1 MGFLSDD
8 WWLAYGAILHKVT
21 FVTAI
26 IILYSTLDDFFI
38 DMYYWVSRLYARI
51 RRREPRQRISLRQLR
66 AREERPLALMVPAWK
81 EYSVIAQMVENTFA
95 TVEYSNFVIFIG
107 SYQNDP
113 ETTAE
118 ANRMERAFPG
128 RLRRARVPEN
138 GPTCKADCLNWIL
151 RTIKE
156 HETEHAVQFAGI
168 IMHDC
173 EDVIHPL
180 ELKYFNV
187 ALDVS
192 DMIQMPVLSLQL
204 PWYAWFAGTYM
215 DDFSEVHQKD
225 IVVRQ
230 KLTGMVPG
238 AGVALCYSR
247 RAIAAALQA
256 HEGRVFNTGTLTE
269 DYDFSFRLNQLGMKE
284 SFANGEIEMQ
294 QPVGNWWKK
303 PSTSTGMLATCEYF
317 PKSFR
322 TAYRQRA
329 RWVLGISFLG
339 WRQLGWRGS
348 IMIKYMFFRDR
359 KGIVTAPFSMLAY
372 FVLANI
378 LILQSVPHPGLSLA
392 QLTLAREPV
401 LPIVLQ
407 INFAFL
413 FNRVLQRMYFV
424 TRLNGLQQG
433 LMSVPRSI
441 VNNFVNFFAVS
452 RAWNIWIRHLINGK
466 PITWDKTIHF
476 YPITAVSRLSRSMLG
491 DMLVK
496 WGKITPEQLQGAL
509 DQAKDSGVRLGQILL
524 ADNLVSREALADAL
538 AVQADV
544 PRISL
549 DNVKLRPFDA
559 NLSSDVIER
568 HRVVP
573 FSTGEDKALNVAVAC
588 LPDASATQ
596 EICAAA
602 GRKVAFFIAC
612 DDEVSAG
619 VETLMIEG
627 RKRRESE
634 AIELGA
640 ATSQSDLPVA
650 VDAML

>member
-1 MGFLSDD
+1 MSDD
-8 WWLAYGAILHKVT
+8 WWISYGSVLHAVT

-26 IILYSTLDDFFI
+26 VILYSTLDDFFI
-38 DMYYWVSRLYARI
+38 DTYYWVSRLYARI
-51 RRREPRQRISLRQLR
+51 RRRHQRQRISVQQLR
-66 AREERPLALMVPAWK
+66 TREERPLALMVPAWK

-128 RLRRARVPEN
+128 RVRRARVPEN

-151 RTIKE
+151 ATIKE
-156 HETEHAVQFAGI
+156 HEAENSVQYAGV

-180 ELKYFNV
+180 ELKYFNA
-187 ALDVS
+187 ALDDS

-204 PWYAWFAGTYM
+204 PWHAWFAGTYM

-247 RAIAAALQA
+247 RAIAAARQT
-256 HEGRVFNTGTLTE
+256 HEGRVFNTDTLTE
-269 DYDFSFRLNQLGMKE
+269 DYDFSFRLHELGMRE
-284 SFANGEIEMQ
+284 TFASREIEM
-294 QPVGNWWKK
+294 PTPPGNWWKK
-303 PSTSTGMLATCEYF
+303 PSTSSGLLATCEYF

-322 TAYRQRA
+322 AAYRQRA
-329 RWVLGISFLG
+329 RWVLGIAFLG

-359 KGIVTAPFSMLAY
+359 KGIITAPFSMLAY

-378 LILQSVPHPGLSLA
+378 LLLQSVPHPSLSLA
-392 QLTLAREPV
+392 HLTLEREPV
-401 LPIVLQ
+401 LPVILQ

-433 LMSVPRSI
+433 LLSVPRSV

-452 RAWNIWIRHLINGK
+452 RAWGIWIRHLIDGK
-466 PITWDKTIHF
+466 AIAWDKTIHF
-476 YPITAVSRLSRSMLG
+476 YPITAVSRISRSKLG

-496 WGKITPEQLQGAL
+496 WGKITPDQLQLAL
-509 DQAKDSGVRLGQILL
+509 EQATDSGVRLGQVLL
-524 ADNLVSREALADAL
+524 TENLVSREALADAL

-549 DNVKLRPFDA
+549 QNVKLRPFDA

-573 FSTGEDKALNVAVAC
+573 FSTGEDKSLNVAVAS
-588 LPDASATQ
+588 LPDAAATE

-612 DDEVSAG
+612 DHEVSAG
-619 VETLMIEG
+619 VESLMVEG
-627 RKRRESE
+627 RKRRDSE
-634 AIELGA
+634 LLQLGA
-640 ATSQSDLPVA
+640 VTPQSDLQVA
-650 VDAML
+650 ADAMH